1 MIVVAL
7 TGTPGAGKSTVGRL
21 FEAWGARRVDT
32 DELARRAVRPGSPA
46 LAEIAEAFGEEVL
59 ADDGQLDRMALR
71 GEVFAD
77 PEARRRLEEILHPV
91 ILDLVEER
99 LRAARREGGE
109 IAVVEV
115 PLLFEKDLREPFDVV
130 VAVDAPRELRWER
143 ISESRGLG
151 RDAFEGMEAAQWSGE
166 RKREAADLS
175 IVNDGD
181 EASLEARAREV
192 WAEIAGGASGE

>member
-46 LAEIAEAFGEEVL
+46 LAEIAGTFGEEVL
-59 ADDGQLDRMALR
+59 TDDGQLDRMALR
-71 GEVFAD
+71 REVFAD

-91 ILDLVEER
+91 ILGLVEER
-99 LRAARREGGE
+99 LRAARREGAE

-181 EASLEARAREV
+181 EASLETRAREV
-192 WAEIAGGASGE
+192 WAEIAGRASGE